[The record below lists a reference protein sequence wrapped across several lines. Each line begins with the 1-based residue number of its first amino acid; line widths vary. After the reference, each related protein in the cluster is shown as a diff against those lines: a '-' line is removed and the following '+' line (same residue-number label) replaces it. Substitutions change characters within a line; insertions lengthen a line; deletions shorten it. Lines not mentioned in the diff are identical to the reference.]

1 MCLSGIS
8 IASCLI
14 CSQNSS
20 YCVFAKNHCIW
31 LILIQDMSKT
41 LHSWNSITIYRSFF
55 DCFPNLYEL
64 KLNCI
69 VLKIFTDISRLC
81 LSRNAIVS
89 YRNIPER
96 TQIVNWPIFISIW
109 LKLFQGMSK
118 FCLSQNSIATSRNC
132 SQSFPKS
139 VLANIKL
146 QLIET
151 ITRYV
156 QVLS

>member
-1 MCLSGIS
+1 MCLSRIS
-8 IASCLI
+8 IASCRI
-14 CSQNSS
+14 CSQNFS

-31 LILIQDMSKT
+31 LNLIQDLSKT
-41 LHSWNSITIYRSFF
+41 LHSWNSITIYRSFS
-55 DCFPNLYEL
+55 DCFPNLCEL

-69 VLKIFTDISRLC
+69 VLKIFTDIPRLC
-81 LSRNAIVS
+81 LSRNAIAS

-118 FCLSQNSIATSRNC
+118 FCLSQNSIATSTNC

-139 VLANIKL
+139 VSAKIHL
-146 QLIET
+146 QLIEF
-151 ITRYV
+151 IPRYV
-156 QVLS
+156 QNAS

>member
-1 MCLSGIS
+1 MSEP
-8 IASCLI
+8 
-14 CSQNSS
+14 NFN
-20 YCVFAKNHCIW
+20 CVVSNLFSEF
-31 LILIQDMSKT
+31 LILRLCQKSLHLIEFNPRSVKM
-41 LHSWNSITIYRSFF
+41 LHSWNSITIYRRFS
-55 DCFPNLYEL
+55 DCFPNLCEL
-64 KLNCI
+64 NFNCI

-81 LSRNAIVS
+81 LSRNAIAS

-118 FCLSQNSIATSRNC
+118 FCLSQNSIATSTNC

-139 VLANIKL
+139 VLANIQL